1 MKRKIEEGV
10 LVQKYE
16 IAQILH
22 GVEDLPKSVADEIA
36 DNGGLVYMSNLSD
49 GLRFDHLFEE
59 PESVEWLMG
68 QDWIL
73 DYDEYS
79 NMELPELQTRREALK
94 KEIDDDVATLN
105 SDGGTYGSGKFCEAK
120 SRLDRLNHKLTSL
133 DAMIA
138 EREGRIIFTFLDD
151 DLEDELRGLY
161 DERDELAAE
170 FFNEDRKHFVQITL
184 VFLALMAFDWGGEV
198 FTKHPIL
205 GTLLSMGAFAVLMY
219 YVDEVRN
226 GKM

>member
-1 MKRKIEEGV
+1 MKRKTREGV

-22 GVEDLPKSVADEIA
+22 MEDLPRCVADEIA
-36 DNGGLVYMSNLSD
+36 DSGGLVYMSNLSD
-49 GLRFDHLFEE
+49 GLRFDHLFVE

-79 NMELPELQTRREALK
+79 DMELPELQARREALK
-94 KEIDDDVATLN
+94 TEVDSSVASLN
-105 SDGGTYGSGKFCEAK
+105 DNGRTYGSDRFSEAK
-120 SRLDRLNHKLTSL
+120 NKLDRLNHKLTSL

-138 EREGRIIFTFLDD
+138 EREGRLKFDFPNN
-151 DLEDELRGLY
+151 DLEDELHKLH
-161 DERDELAAE
+161 DERDELAE
-170 FFNEDRKHFVQITL
+170 ESNGDGKHFLQITL

-205 GTLLSMGAFAVLMY
+205 GTLLSMGAFAALMCY
-219 YVDEVRN
+219 IDEVRN
-226 GKM
+226 GKV

>member
-1 MKRKIEEGV
+1 MKRKAKEGV

-22 GVEDLPKSVADEIA
+22 GVEDLPRCVADEIA
-36 DNGGLVYMSNLSD
+36 DSGGLVYMSNLSD
-49 GLRFDHLFEE
+49 GLRFDHLFVE

-79 NMELPELQTRREALK
+79 NMELPELQARREALK
-94 KEIDDDVATLN
+94 AEIDNGMASLN
-105 SDGGTYGSGKFCEAK
+105 NNSGTYGSDRFSEAK
-120 SRLDRLNHKLTSL
+120 NKLDRLNHKLTSL

-138 EREGRIIFTFLDD
+138 EREGRLKFDFPNN
-151 DLEDELRGLY
+151 DLEDELHRLY

-170 FFNEDRKHFVQITL
+170 EFNEDGKHFLQITL
-184 VFLALMAFDWGGEV
+184 VFLALVAFDWGNDLFV
-198 FTKHPIL
+198 RHPIL

>member
-1 MKRKIEEGV
+1 MKRKTKEGV

-22 GVEDLPKSVADEIA
+22 GEDLPRCVADEIT
-36 DNGGLVYMSNLSD
+36 DNGGLVYMSNLRD
-49 GLRFDHLFEE
+49 GLRFDHLFVE

-79 NMELPELQTRREALK
+79 KMELPELQARREALK
-94 KEIDDDVATLN
+94 AEVDSSVASLN
-105 SDGGTYGSGKFCEAK
+105 LNDNGRTYGSDRFNEEKNK
-120 SRLDRLNHKLTSL
+120 LDKLNHKLTSL

-138 EREGRIIFTFLDD
+138 EREGRLKFDFPNN
-151 DLEDELRGLY
+151 ELHELH
-161 DERDELAAE
+161 DERDELAE
-170 FFNEDRKHFVQITL
+170 ESNEDGKHFLQITL

-198 FTKHPIL
+198 FAKHPIL